1 MPVNKQ
7 LWVLAGGNGAGKT
20 TFYNTQLKPLGMPF
34 VNADY
39 IAKELYPI
47 EPEIHSYSA
56 AKIAAHM
63 RSELLTKG
71 ESFCFETVFSHPSK
85 IDFVALAKANGY
97 EVVLVF
103 IHLDNLGLNLSRIA
117 QRVEEGG
124 HAVPEEKVEQRIPR
138 TLEHIKTALPLCDY
152 VYILF
157 NASLDYPFETI
168 ASLSQKGLNLYN
180 KELPEWAAL
189 LLADYLQ

>member
-1 MPVNKQ
+1 MPSIKQ

-20 TFYNTQLKPLGMPF
+20 TFYNTQLKTLGLPF

-47 EPEIHSYSA
+47 EPESHSYDA

-63 RSELLTKG
+63 RTELLAKG

-85 IDFVALAKANGY
+85 IDFVAEAKAKGY
-97 EVVLVF
+97 EIVLVF

-117 QRVEEGG
+117 QRVEDGG
-124 HAVPEEKVEQRIPR
+124 HGVPEEKVEQRIPR
-138 TLEHIKTALPLCDY
+138 TLAHIKTVLPLCDY
-152 VYILF
+152 AYILL
-157 NASLDYPFETI
+157 NDSLDKPFEKI
-168 ASLSQKGLNLYN
+168 ASLSQNGLDLYN
-180 KELPEWAAL
+180 KELPEWAASV
-189 LLADYLQ
+189 LADYLH

>member
-1 MPVNKQ
+1 MPAKKQ

-20 TFYNTQLKPLGMPF
+20 TFYNTQLKSLGLPF
-34 VNADY
+34 INADS

-47 EPEIHSYSA
+47 EPEIHSYDA

-63 RSELLTKG
+63 RSELLVKG
-71 ESFCFETVFSHPSK
+71 ESFCFETVFSHTSK
-85 IDFVALAKANGY
+85 IDFIAQAKANGY

-103 IHLDNLGLNLSRIA
+103 IHLDNLDLNLARIA

-124 HAVPEEKVEQRIPR
+124 HAVPEKKVKQRIPR
-138 TLEHIKTALPLCDY
+138 TLEHIKTVLPLCDY
-152 VYILF
+152 VYILL
-157 NASLDYPFETI
+157 NESLDKPFEKI
-168 ASLSQKGLNLYN
+168 ASLSQNGLDLHN
-180 KELPEWAAL
+180 KEIPEWAVL